1 MAELK
6 LVFNLISL
14 DLKTRLSRTFV
25 SVEDNRWICFSP
37 ISEKITKIT
46 FNERFVFF
54 FVSIGFSL
62 QLFLLEEMR
71 ERRYDHYARVIQ
83 KVFCRYF
90 AKRQRQRQREL
101 AAGKQFLNSF
111 FFSGFENQWKL
122 GRVKFER
129 NHNPTEISLAIFFL

>member
-1 MAELK
+1 M
-6 LVFNLISL
+6 
-14 DLKTRLSRTFV
+14 
-25 SVEDNRWICFSP
+25 
-37 ISEKITKIT
+37 
-46 FNERFVFF
+46 
-54 FVSIGFSL
+54 SIGFSL

-111 FFSGFENQWKL
+111 FFSGFENQWRL